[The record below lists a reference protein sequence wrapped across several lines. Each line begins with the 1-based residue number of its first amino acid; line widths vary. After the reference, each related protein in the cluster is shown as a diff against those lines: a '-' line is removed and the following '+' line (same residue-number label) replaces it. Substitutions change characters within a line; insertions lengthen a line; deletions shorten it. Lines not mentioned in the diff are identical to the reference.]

1 MSGTFI
7 LDATE
12 TNLLASLDLDADDN
26 YYGTALKVNA
36 PGLVQFD
43 LTLPDPA
50 AADDATIEVQIIG
63 CETADFSTGP
73 VVPIAAFPK
82 IYEALH
88 NTSVTAGQ
96 AYYALVTCVD
106 FTYIK
111 ARCEVIDGTNGDWNV
126 TELAT
131 LYMRPWAYKRG
142 QASKCVADTDTWYPA
157 AGGFNP
163 AA

>member
-1 MSGTFI
+1 MTGFNV

-36 PGLVQFD
+36 PGYVSFH

-63 CETADFSTGP
+63 CETADFSTSP

-88 NTSVTAGQ
+88 NTSITAGQ
-96 AYYALVTCVD
+96 TTYRLETYVG

-126 TELAT
+126 GDAALM
-131 LYMRPWAYKRG
+131 YMRPATYRRG
-142 QASKCVADTDTWYPA
+142 DATKCVADTDTWYIA